1 MMILQDLLMKILQDL
16 LQQNDALFPN
26 MYAHAGSI
34 APQTCRVTNEP
45 LLEKV
50 IPESVRIIAPQAVV
64 GTLVNAL

>member
-1 MMILQDLLMKILQDL
+1 
-16 LQQNDALFPN
+16 